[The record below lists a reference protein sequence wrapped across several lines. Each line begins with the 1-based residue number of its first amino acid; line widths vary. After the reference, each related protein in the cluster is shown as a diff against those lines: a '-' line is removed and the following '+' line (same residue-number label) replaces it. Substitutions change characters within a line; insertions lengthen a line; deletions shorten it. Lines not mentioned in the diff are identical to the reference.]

1 MVNLQAHYMLSKRTR
16 LYTQLTFTQAAKG
29 NNQVGGSL
37 ANSYSPLS
45 CNSSGSAGTPSTGCN
60 PAIAGSSGSG
70 NAVGDANGYVFGMIH
85 TF

>member
-1 MVNLQAHYMLSKRTR
+1 MLSKRTR

-29 NNQVGGSL
+29 NNQVGGTL

-45 CNSSGSAGTPSTGCN
+45 CNSSSTIACN
-60 PAIAGSSGSG
+60 PAIAGASG
-70 NAVGDANGYVFGMIH
+70 NANNPGDANGYVMGMIH